1 MRRIIDK
8 DQVVEARIIQEQLLF
23 RYGIEASI
31 CEVQELYYLFCGRAG
46 YWIPIN
52 NDYYNNSKTWL
63 EAFLED
69 VNKNLY

>member
-23 RYGIEASI
+23 KYGIEASI
-31 CEVQELYYLFCGRAG
+31 CEIQELYYLFCGRNG
-46 YWIPIN
+46 CWISIN
-52 NDYYNNSKTWL
+52 DDYNNSKTWL